1 MEQTEAQ
8 TRLGQLER
16 IVDAWQ
22 DYLFRFAYMRT
33 GVREEAEDIVQDV
46 LLRLFRSEEALEH
59 VSDLKFYL
67 LRSISNRCRDWH
79 RRHRISKVS
88 LDAAAGL
95 CIQEE
100 DRDIREEYLR
110 VKRLLDLL
118 PERQAEVIRLKC
130 NDGLTFTEIA
140 CLTGVSESTV
150 KSRYRYGI
158 RHINE
163 QLEREGN
170 GE

>member
-8 TRLGQLER
+8 TRFGQLER

-33 GVREEAEDIVQDV
+33 GVREEAE
-46 LLRLFRSEEALEH
+46 
-59 VSDLKFYL
+59 
-67 LRSISNRCRDWH
+67 
-79 RRHRISKVS
+79 
-88 LDAAAGL
+88 
-95 CIQEE
+95 
-100 DRDIREEYLR
+100 
-110 VKRLLDLL
+110 
-118 PERQAEVIRLKC
+118 VIRLKC
-130 NDGLTFTEIA
+130 NDELTFTEIA

>member
-1 MEQTEAQ
+1 MEQTEVQ

-33 GVREEAEDIVQDV
+33 GIREEAEDIVQDV

-79 RRHRISKVS
+79 RRHRISKVP
-88 LDAAAGL
+88 LDEAAGV
-95 CIQEE
+95 CVHEE
-100 DRDIREEYLR
+100 DRNIRAEYLR
-110 VKRLLDLL
+110 VKRLLDCL
-118 PERQAEVIRLKC
+118 PERQAEVIRLRC
-130 NDGLTFTEIA
+130 NEGLTFSEIA
-140 CLTGVSESTV
+140 VLTGTSESTV

-163 QLEREGN
+163 QLERRGN
-170 GE
+170 GK

>member
-33 GVREEAEDIVQDV
+33 GIREEAEDIVQDV

-67 LRSISNRCRDWH
+67 LRSISNRCRD
-79 RRHRISKVS
+79 
-88 LDAAAGL
+88 
-95 CIQEE
+95 
-100 DRDIREEYLR
+100 
-110 VKRLLDLL
+110 
-118 PERQAEVIRLKC
+118 
-130 NDGLTFTEIA
+130 
-140 CLTGVSESTV
+140 
-150 KSRYRYGI
+150 
-158 RHINE
+158 
-163 QLEREGN
+163 
-170 GE
+170 